1 MNLAKVS
8 SKLFIAVILV
18 ISISVSVITSIY
30 VNRYLDRYLQGLNM
44 DLAFENRFV
53 SSSRVL
59 PGSYAESLEQLREM
73 MNRSGAG
80 LFEGLEIAESIEEFE
95 ISNLLASGVV
105 LTADGWIM
113 LSDYSDLNENNFL
126 DYSIEVG
133 GEIREIVQ
141 VLNDDSGIIFAK
153 VNASGLRPIAF
164 AKSVEFL
171 KGDQVLLMD
180 FEGRVEAVTILNR
193 GIDNS
198 VEIKRDYDFGNNW
211 LLSNHN
217 LSRAMAFDAAGQL
230 VGFVN
235 EDKELIPLHHLTQ
248 SMGSLLANGELVR
261 AGLGIRII
269 DLTRISNLNL
279 EDYPR
284 LGALIV
290 ENGLIEDGPLAEAGL
305 EVGDV
310 ITAVDGELISKDLNL
325 AMILSGFMVGDE
337 VRVTYVRNG
346 IEDTII
352 VVLENVDNL
361 IY

>member
-1 MNLAKVS
+1 MNLAKIS
-8 SKLFIAVILV
+8 SKLFVAVIVV

-73 MNRSGAG
+73 MDRSGVG
-80 LFEGLEIAESIEEFE
+80 LFESKQLADSISEFE
-95 ISNLLASGVV
+95 IKNLLASGVV

-113 LSDYSDLNENNFL
+113 LSGPFDIGENRFSE
-126 DYSIEVG
+126 YMIEVG
-133 GEIREIVQ
+133 GSMREITQ
-141 VLNDDSGIIFAK
+141 VLNDESGVVFVK
-153 VNASGLRPIAF
+153 VNASGLRPVSF

-180 FEGRVEAVTILNR
+180 FEGRIEAVT
-193 GIDNS
+193 
-198 VEIKRDYDFGNNW
+198 
-211 LLSNHN
+211 LLSRGDIEN
-217 LSRAMAFDAAGQL
+217 LEIRRDVEFGKNWELSPHSLNRAMAFDAAGQL
-230 VGFVN
+230 VGFIDEN
-235 EDKELIPLHHLTQ
+235 QDLIPLHSLTQ
-248 SMGSLLANGELVR
+248 SMRSLLANGELER
-261 AGLGIRII
+261 AGLGIRTI
-269 DLTRISNLNL
+269 DLTKIANLNL
-279 EDYPR
+279 ADYPR

-325 AMILSGFMVGDE
+325 AMILSEFMVGDE

-346 IEDTII
+346 NEETVI